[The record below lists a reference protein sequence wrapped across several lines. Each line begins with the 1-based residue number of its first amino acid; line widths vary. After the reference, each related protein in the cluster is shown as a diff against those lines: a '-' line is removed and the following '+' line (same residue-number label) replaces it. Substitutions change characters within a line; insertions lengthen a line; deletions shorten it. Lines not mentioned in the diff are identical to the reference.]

1 VKNLFQNKKC
11 FRIVKNQFFVS
22 FSNIMDI
29 EVKIEDSQGKIDI
42 DKIKFQ
48 KMVFLYNALD
58 SGWSIKK
65 RKDSYIFT
73 KNHEGKKEIFDEQF
87 LATFMKDNTDINKI
101 LS

>member
-1 VKNLFQNKKC
+1 
-11 FRIVKNQFFVS
+11 
-22 FSNIMDI
+22 MDI
-29 EVKIEDSQGKIDI
+29 EMNIPKIDLNI

-58 SGWSIKK
+58 NGWSIKK

-73 KNHEGKKEIFDEQF
+73 KNHEGKKEIFDESY
-87 LATFMKDNTDINKI
+87 LAVFMKENANINNF